1 MSPRRNCLLA
11 APLARGG
18 EGERGKEEEEEEDLS
33 RERER
38 RLDVL
43 V

>member
-11 APLARGG
+11 APLARGE
-18 EGERGKEEEEEEDLS
+18 EGGKGKEEEEEEFS